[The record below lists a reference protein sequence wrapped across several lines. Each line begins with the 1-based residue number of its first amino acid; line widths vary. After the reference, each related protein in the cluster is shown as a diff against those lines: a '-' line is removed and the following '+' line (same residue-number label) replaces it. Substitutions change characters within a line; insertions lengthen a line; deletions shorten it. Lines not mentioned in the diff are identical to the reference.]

1 MGIFVRL
8 FNMSSLLFLMLS
20 AAFVYGESH
29 VHVMSA
35 TCAIYQVAY
44 PQGHSEED
52 LLTPIISMLP
62 DVVSSQIDNDAV
74 SSVTTEEFV
83 AFYEEQEEF
92 CENNKDVWEPVL
104 AEVMSGEELSE
115 ESMQFLELALFETA
129 AFLYEDS
136 IEVVERRNLL
146 IGKLIF
152 VGAVVVFIGVVAVA
166 DAAGGCRRR
175 RALAVPESGS
185 RRLLML
191 KEITTGTA
199 RRALTDSSGFFDIPT
214 MDIISACGQNIPSFV
229 CSMTTLALTEVITS
243 QFCGGSSSLDSCAYN
258 TQYALGYISNGLQNT
273 MG

>member
-1 MGIFVRL
+1 
-8 FNMSSLLFLMLS
+8 
-20 AAFVYGESH
+20 
-29 VHVMSA
+29 
-35 TCAIYQVAY
+35 
-44 PQGHSEED
+44 
-52 LLTPIISMLP
+52 MLP

-146 IGKLIF
+146 MGKVIF
-152 VGAVVVFIGVVAVA
+152 VGAVVVFVGVV
-166 DAAGGCRRR
+166 
-175 RALAVPESGS
+175 AVPESGS

-258 TQYALGYISNGLQNT
+258 TQYALGYI
-273 MG
+273 